1 MAVVRRFGLPLLL
14 ALGLAACAPPP
25 PQLYQERIFVF
36 GTLVD
41 LGIWG
46 APPERA
52 KAAAD
57 QVARDLHVMHR
68 DWHPWEPGPLTEL
81 NAAIA
86 AGQDYRVTPSLLPL
100 IRVSLDL
107 ERRSH
112 GLFDPGIGRLVAL
125 WGFHSDDIHKTK
137 PPPDPGLVA
146 ELVAKRPSM
155 EDLIIEG
162 DRVGSRNPAVKLDF
176 GAVAKG
182 FAGDLVLA
190 RLRELG
196 IEHAL
201 INLGGGLSALGRHG
215 ERPWRVGI
223 RHPQGAGILGAV
235 TLESGEAVH
244 TSGNY
249 ERYNEYEGIKY
260 SHIIDPRTGRPVTE
274 IVSASVIAANGALA
288 DAAATALV
296 VAGSRDWLEI
306 ARDLGIELAMLVDEQ
321 GTLYL
326 TPGMLERVEF
336 DQPPKSLV
344 VKNLPGA
351 TPAGG
356 SPR

>member
-41 LGIWG
+41 LSIWG

-57 QVARDLHVMHR
+57 QVARDLQVMHR

-81 NAAIA
+81 NASIA

-137 PPPDPGLVA
+137 PPPDPRVVA
-146 ELVAKRPSM
+146 DLVAKRPSM

-162 DRVGSRNPAVKLDF
+162 DRVGSRNPSVKLDF

-351 TPAGG
+351 IPEGE